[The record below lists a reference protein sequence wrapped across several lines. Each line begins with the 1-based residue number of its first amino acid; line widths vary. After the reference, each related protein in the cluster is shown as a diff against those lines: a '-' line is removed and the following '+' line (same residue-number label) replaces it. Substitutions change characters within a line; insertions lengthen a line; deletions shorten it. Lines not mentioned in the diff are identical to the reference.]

1 MARADAV
8 RSILITGASTGIGRA
23 TAAYFL
29 EHGWNVGLMAR
40 RADLLQ
46 VLAAGRDNALVLAG
60 DVTDEAAVAAAFAG
74 FVDRFGRL
82 DVLFNNAGVFVPG
95 GTIDEIAL
103 VDWQTSV
110 DVNLTGAFLCA
121 RAAFGV
127 MRGQVPQ
134 GGRIINNGSISA
146 HTPRL
151 NSTPY
156 TATKHAITGLTK
168 SISVE
173 GRDFDI
179 ACGQIDIGNA
189 GTDMVTDLA
198 RRAAAADPEAA
209 PEAVMAVGDVA
220 KAVYD
225 MADLPLSSNILFMT
239 IMATKMKHIGRG

>member
-1 MARADAV
+1 MAQAGDG
-8 RSILITGASTGIGRA
+8 RSILITGASSGIGRA
-23 TAAYFL
+23 TAAFFL

-40 RADLLQ
+40 RVDLLQ
-46 VLAAGRDNALVLAG
+46 DLAAGQDNALVLAG
-60 DVTDEAAVAAAFAG
+60 DVTDEASVAAAFSG

-95 GTIDEIAL
+95 GAIDEIAL
-103 VDWQTSV
+103 ADWQTSV

-121 RAAFGV
+121 RAGFGV

-146 HTPRL
+146 HTPRP

-168 SISVE
+168 SISVD

-198 RRAAAADPEAA
+198 RRAAAADPGAA